1 MVLKPETDSTTGL
14 LRLVGDNTPE
24 DIRFFPGELGV
35 FKLGAFLLGGDD
47 TVRGSSDPELIYGD
61 SDNDQLFGEGGNDTL
76 FGGVGDDQILGGE
89 GNDLLFGEAGNDR
102 FVGFVNPDNPTQ
114 LSGVEGDDTI
124 YSGSGNDQV
133 REDLGKDFIFGG
145 QGNDELRAGADN
157 DWVEGNDG
165 DDFIGG
171 EDGDD
176 TVFGGNGNDQIR
188 GDGGNDLV
196 TGNAGDDQVSGGI
209 GNDTLVGGQGNDQI
223 IGDNGNDWISG
234 DAGSDTL
241 IGGEG
246 KDIFVLDS
254 NNLELSDIIVDYK
267 PEEDII
273 FLTGDLAFK
282 NLTIKSDPRNENST
296 IISSNLGEIVAI
308 LQGIK
313 PDQINRSNFII
324 PGSVAFSSE
333 QFAVNENGTII
344 NPITVVRNSGNDGE
358 ISVTVVPIPTPLTP
372 TGNQVDTTPIIVN
385 FANGDTTPKIIKIPI
400 VNNNF
405 PNYSSNLLLT
415 LENPTNFAQI
425 GTPNQAILDI
435 IDDEIPPSALGKL
448 VNPIPETNA
457 QFGSNLSRLGNNFL
471 AIAAPGQTNN
481 QGIAYLFNLTTQQ
494 PTLTFRNP
502 SATAGTSKFGQ
513 SVATTLGDN
522 IIIGASQDSSLAPN
536 SGAVYGFNTATGA
549 PYLTINNP
557 TPNIFDLFGYSVAT
571 LGNNIIV
578 GAPGNS
584 TLAPTG
590 GIAYLLDENTG
601 QLLQTFL
608 NSNPQVNDFF
618 GASVAAVGGDRILI
632 GAPASLTPTGGKQPG
647 EAYMF
652 DSVTGQ
658 LLQTFKNPNPGLD
671 NFGYSVAWTGVGR
684 DILIGAPGNDQGG
697 IDAGIAF
704 LFDGITGAVLQRYN
718 APKVEEFNQFGQ
730 ALALIGNE
738 VLIGS
743 PGYGLGNLGGTF
755 RYELRSGNL
764 VQTYLSPVTD
774 NSDTD
779 LNFGTSVASVG
790 NLVLVGVPNL
800 DITLPSA
807 GAVVQF
813 V

>member
-1 MVLKPETDSTTGL
+1 M
-14 LRLVGDNTPE
+14 
-24 DIRFFPGELGV
+24 
-35 FKLGAFLLGGDD
+35 
-47 TVRGSSDPELIYGD
+47 
-61 SDNDQLFGEGGNDTL
+61 
-76 FGGVGDDQILGGE
+76 
-89 GNDLLFGEAGNDR
+89 
-102 FVGFVNPDNPTQ
+102 GFVNPDNPTQ

-608 NSNPQVNDFF
+608 NPNPQ
-618 GASVAAVGGDRILI
+618 
-632 GAPASLTPTGGKQPG
+632 
-647 EAYMF
+647 
-652 DSVTGQ
+652 GQ